1 MNERDLRMNAEPLA
15 PGLYLTATPIGNA
28 RDITLRALDVLR
40 SADVL
45 VAEDT
50 RTLRKLLDI
59 HGISLGNRAIFAH
72 HDHSNA
78 KARDGI
84 VRLIA
89 DGKSVAYC
97 SDAGSPLIAD
107 PGFELVQ
114 AIHQAG
120 LKVTVLPGA
129 SSVVAALSIA
139 GIPTDRF
146 CFLGFAP
153 KQGSARRKFLRE
165 ANDIPAT
172 LVIFETAKRVSG
184 LLEEMCEELGET
196 RIAGLGRELT
206 KRFEEMR
213 RGTLAQLHS
222 SVQIDPPKGEIV
234 LIVDRGAPKVVSDE
248 EIDAALAVAL
258 SNGSMRDAVD
268 QVTRELGAPR
278 RAVYQRGLAL
288 GREEGREV

>member
-1 MNERDLRMNAEPLA
+1 MNERDLGMNAEPLA

-40 SADVL
+40 SAEVL

-50 RTLRKLLDI
+50 RNLRKLLDI
-59 HGISLGNRAIFAH
+59 HGIALGTRPLFAH

-107 PGFELVQ
+107 PGFELVRD
-114 AIHQAG
+114 IHEAG
-120 LKVTVLPGA
+120 LEVTVLPGA

-153 KQGSARRKFLRE
+153 KSGSARRKFLRE
-165 ANDIPAT
+165 AREIPAT
-172 LVIFETAKRVSG
+172 LVIFETAKRISG
-184 LLEEMCEELGET
+184 LLGEMCEELGE
-196 RIAGLGRELT
+196 RRNAGLGRELT

-213 RGTLAQLHS
+213 RGTLAQLHE
-222 SVQIDPPKGEIV
+222 SVQSDPPKGEIV
-234 LIVDRGAPKVVSDE
+234 LVVDRGTPKMASDE
-248 EIDAALAVAL
+248 EIEAALAVAL
-258 SNGSMRDAVD
+258 SHGSMRDAVD
-268 QVTRELGAPR
+268 DVSSTLGAPR
-278 RAVYQRGLAL
+278 RVVYQRALAI
-288 GREEGREV
+288 GREEGSED